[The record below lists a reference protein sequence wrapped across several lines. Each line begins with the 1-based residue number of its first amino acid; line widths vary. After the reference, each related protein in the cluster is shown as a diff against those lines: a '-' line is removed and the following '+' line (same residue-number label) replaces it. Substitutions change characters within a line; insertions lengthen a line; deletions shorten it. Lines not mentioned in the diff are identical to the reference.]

1 MIQSVGGSIK
11 RINMDIKE
19 QIIDIA
25 EGDEAFAQVLNCFED
40 VFKGSA
46 VKKVLLVNPP
56 DIEVGLFDYSLTK
69 RGRSNNYPP
78 YGLGVLARHLMDSGY
93 DGRVCNLNHEILAK
107 CQASEDASK
116 FDFEV
121 TWRSRLTKE
130 FEEFQPDLIGATCLF
145 TVTHPS
151 FVQVCKLVKNY
162 DAAWIEGGE
171 IPLVLGGVHVT
182 HDAERILA
190 DIPEAD
196 FLFLNESE
204 VSFLNFIEVVNGKK
218 PPQELGQL
226 IVNHPSGRLQFTK
239 DMRPQSEDLSVV
251 PAFELLDLPELA
263 QVGTLGSWYGFKD
276 KGTRIATVLS
286 NRGCRAACTFCNVR
300 TFNGVGVR
308 GKTVDSVLEE
318 LRVLR
323 DEHGIEHVIWLDDDL
338 LHDEKRATDLFNGMV
353 QRNLGL
359 TWDATNGVIASSCKY
374 DVVAAAADS
383 GCIGM
388 YFGIESGNND
398 ILKSVKKPGNVDTF
412 LRAAEILQQ
421 FEQIN
426 TKGFL
431 MLGFPGESL
440 DMIFDTISLA
450 EQMNLDWNN
459 IAILQPWKATPIY
472 DTMVEEGLLD
482 EEGKQKTGDNKF
494 APYNLGPYS
503 RQRAIESGK
512 IASTSNYVEILDNLR
527 MDQKPDPQYLD
538 DIWFYMNYRINFH
551 RLFGETRRLKLEQG
565 LKWLRYLH
573 TLSAPDNAF
582 IMYFYG
588 LIQQRLNGKTEPD
601 LIEKLDKRL
610 KVSYYWRERLEI
622 FGLSIE
628 HLRTGV
634 FPDIEDGSSS
644 SWRLQEPFAV
654 TNP

>member
-1 MIQSVGGSIK
+1 M
-11 RINMDIKE
+11 NTKE
-19 QIIDIA
+19 QMTDTVA
-25 EGDEAFAQVLNCFED
+25 GEEAFLRAQECFED
-40 VFKGSA
+40 VFKGR
-46 VKKVLLVNPP
+46 VIKKVLLVNPP

-78 YGLGVLARHLMDSGY
+78 YGLGVLARHLMDNGY
-93 DGRVCNLNHEILAK
+93 EVRVCNLNHEILAK
-107 CQASEDASK
+107 CQVSEDASQ
-116 FDFEV
+116 FDFET
-121 TWRSRLTKE
+121 TWRSRLTRE
-130 FEEFQPDLIGATCLF
+130 FEEFQPDLVGATCLF

-151 FVQVCKLVKNY
+151 FIQVGKLVKSY
-162 DAAWIEGGE
+162 EASWIEGGE

-182 HDAERILA
+182 HDEERILT

-204 VSFLNFIEVVNGKK
+204 LSFLNFIEVVNGKK
-218 PPQELGQL
+218 PPQELGQM
-226 IVNHPSGRLQFTK
+226 IVNHPSGRLQFSK
-239 DMRPQSEDLSVV
+239 DMRPQSEDLSVI

-263 QVGTLGSWYGFKD
+263 QVGTLGSWYGFKE

-318 LRVLR
+318 LRVLKF
-323 DEHGIEHVIWLDDDL
+323 EHGIGHVIWLDDDL
-338 LHDEKRATDLFNGMV
+338 LNDEKRATDLFNGMV
-353 QRNLGL
+353 QKNLQL
-359 TWDATNGVIASSCKY
+359 TWDATNGVIASSCKH
-374 DVVAAAADS
+374 DVIAAATES

-388 YFGIESGNND
+388 YFGIESGSNE

-412 LRAAEILQQ
+412 LKAAEVLQK

-431 MLGFPGESL
+431 MMGFPGESL
-440 DMIFDTISLA
+440 SMIFDTISLA

-472 DTMVEEGLLD
+472 STMVEEGLLD
-482 EEGKQKTGDNKF
+482 EEGQQKTGDNKF

-512 IASTSNYVEILDNLR
+512 IASTSDYEEILGSLR

-538 DIWFYMNYRINFH
+538 DVWFYMNYRINFH
-551 RLFGETRRLKLEQG
+551 RLFREHRQTKLEQG
-565 LKWLRYLH
+565 LKWLEYLH

-588 LIQQRLNGKTEPD
+588 LIQHRLLGQIEPT

-610 KVSYYWRERLEI
+610 EVSVYWRERLEI
-622 FGLSIE
+622 FGLSSQ
-628 HLRTGV
+628 HLKEGV
-634 FPDIEDGSSS
+634 FPDGKNGGSFL
-644 SWRLQEPFAV
+644 WKVPEPFALPA
-654 TNP
+654 NE